1 MQKVLLHEFKSIISI
16 PYFPNFLS
24 LFLTHTPS
32 LSLSLIMPIYI
43 IPGKKSASWQLVAVG
58 KG

>member
-24 LFLTHTPS
+24 LFLTHTLS
-32 LSLSLIMPIYI
+32 LSLSYHAYLYHTW
-43 IPGKKSASWQLVAVG
+43 KKVG
-58 KG
+58 ILATCCRR